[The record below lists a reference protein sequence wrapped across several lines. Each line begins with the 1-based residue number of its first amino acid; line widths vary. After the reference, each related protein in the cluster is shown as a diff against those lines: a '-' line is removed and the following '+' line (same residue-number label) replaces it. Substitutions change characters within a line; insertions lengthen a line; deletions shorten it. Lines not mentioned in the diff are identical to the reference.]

1 MEISKRND
9 YSIREKAKSGYNY
22 SKIVQQTGGTGNISI
37 SAGGGD
43 ESVFEI
49 PIKCFNPGESW
60 LRFDPTIT
68 AQGSGN
74 VAWLPVNGVP
84 FFRTIQAYT
93 RNGVYLCDINNFE
106 HYVKPAWMSQ
116 ENSSY
121 MDNVPVSV
129 NRFAGLNSLPTEFF
143 PSSKTDL
150 FAYYTA
156 IVDTTTSSTNEP
168 VQFTEI
174 DYEIIKTW
182 DNTYVMEKPGAEP
195 VYCMRSDANTALTP
209 KIRMPL
215 SLIYNSFLSMKKDFY
230 LNEVLI
236 LRFVWAGTGLLWY
249 STSTSDRTA
258 SAAALANGGL
268 TVNNLYLYLAR
279 QTNQDIVESIKSQ
292 VMTSGINILIPYVT
306 SQKFTGSSTASALD
320 VQTLRLN
327 RAHGRKCRRI
337 LTTFVDKNTA
347 NEGYMN
353 RNTAGARI
361 ANFYSNLQNNRIQE
375 FDIDCTVYDDYVLL
389 KNQLKDKCTVGY
401 SQYSYNWFW
410 IDDFSDHSEEVLDDG
425 NISCGIS
432 LDEEQ
437 RYDLNVT
444 KAAVARSYVYYSY
457 AICEKI
463 LSVGPSGVMVS

>member
-9 YSIREKAKSGYNY
+9 YQIRDKAKSGYNY
-22 SKIVQQTGGTGNISI
+22 SKVVQQTGGTGSISI

-68 AQGSGN
+68 AQGSSN

-106 HYVKPAWMSQ
+106 YYVRPAWMSQ
-116 ENSSY
+116 EHKDY
-121 MDNVPVSV
+121 
-129 NRFAGLNSLPTEFF
+129 LNSVGTSVDRDGTLISTVSEFF
-143 PSSKTDL
+143 PSSGSD
-150 FAYYTA
+150 AYIYYTA

-168 VQFTEI
+168 VQFTELN
-174 DYEIIKTW
+174 YEIIKTW
-182 DNTYVMEKPGAEP
+182 DNTYQLVNPGVDP
-195 VYCMRSDANTALTP
+195 VYCMRSAANTALTP

-249 STSTSDRTA
+249 STSVTDRTA

-279 QTNQDIVESIKSQ
+279 QTNQEIVESIKSQ
-292 VMTSGINILIPYVT
+292 VMTSGMNILIPYVT
-306 SQKFTGSSTASALD
+306 SQKFTGSSAASALD

-337 LTTFVDKNTA
+337 LTTFVDENTA

-375 FDIDCTVYDDYVLL
+375 FDIDCTAYDDYVLL
-389 KNQLKDKCTVGY
+389 KNQLKDKCTIGY
-401 SQYSYNWFW
+401 EHYAYNWFW
-410 IDDFSDHSEEVLDDG
+410 IDDFSDHSEEVLSDG
-425 NISCGIS
+425 SISCGIS

-463 LSVGPSGVMVS
+463 LSVGPSGVLVS